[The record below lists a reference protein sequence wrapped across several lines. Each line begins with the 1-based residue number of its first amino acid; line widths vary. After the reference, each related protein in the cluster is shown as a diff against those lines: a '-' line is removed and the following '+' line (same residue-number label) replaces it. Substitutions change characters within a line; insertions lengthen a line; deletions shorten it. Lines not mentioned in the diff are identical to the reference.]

1 MRKSVKEETEVKA
14 ETTSDD
20 GGDGGGAADAG
31 TAVQHLAQP
40 SVSCPYQVGEKVIAT
55 HEHFFYEA
63 KVEKVELRE
72 GWMFYIHYWRWKR
85 SWDEWVGVDRLKKF
99 TKENLQL
106 VTDVKAGTAGSLS
119 PTKLGTSSV
128 PLVSYSRWKKHK
140 NDSAS
145 RCRKRKIEHTLVKGR
160 HNKPVEKLINISVPP
175 TLKKQLMDDFEFIK
189 RTGKLV
195 KLPRKPNADEIIKK
209 YQEYRRKK
217 DVVTSTS
224 LGEVLSGLCA
234 YFNKALPVM
243 LLYNNERQ
251 QYQEAIYE
259 NTSPSSVYGAEH
271 LLRLFV
277 KLPALLY
284 DLNIDEDSLQDLQKN
299 LHDFLKF
306 LQKNQHVFF
315 QSTYYGPELSRRSTD
330 KEYN

>member
-119 PTKLGTSSV
+119 PTKLD
-128 PLVSYSRWKKHK
+128 SRWKKHK

-145 RCRKRKIEHTLVKGR
+145 RCRKRKIEHTLV
-160 HNKPVEKLINISVPP
+160 
-175 TLKKQLMDDFEFIK
+175 
-189 RTGKLV
+189 KLV

>member
-63 KVEKVELRE
+63 K
-72 GWMFYIHYWRWKR
+72 RWKR

-119 PTKLGTSSV
+119 PTKLD
-128 PLVSYSRWKKHK
+128 SRWKKHK